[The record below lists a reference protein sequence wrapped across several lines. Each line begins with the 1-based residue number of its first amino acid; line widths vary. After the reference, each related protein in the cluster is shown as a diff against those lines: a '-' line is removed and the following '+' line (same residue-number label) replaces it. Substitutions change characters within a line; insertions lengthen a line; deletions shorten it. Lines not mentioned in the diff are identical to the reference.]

1 MSNVYKISG
10 VVAAVKAPYVQRNG
24 KPHRDLVIENEIP
37 GSPGSPP
44 RKQPVLIGF
53 SGHRVALLDGLQ
65 ILDRVTVSFGI
76 SGRTVFSSRD
86 GLPHHAVSLYGLAVV
101 RDQSVG
107 EFFPGDPAR

>member
-10 VVAAVKAPYVQRNG
+10 VVSSVRAPYIQRNG

-37 GSPGSPP
+37 GTLVSPP

-53 SGHRVALLDGLQ
+53 SGPRVALLDGLQ

-76 SGRTVFSSRD
+76 SGRIVFSSRD
-86 GLPHHAVSLYGLAVV
+86 SAPHHAVSLYGLAVT
-101 RDQSVG
+101 REGSVG
-107 EFFPGDPAR
+107 DSSTEDPAR